1 MTNMQQAT
9 NNSIINSNS
18 NINQFAILKIFIEDN
33 ELKNL
38 YKIKIDDHNNK
49 IKNSAYPDSGFDLF
63 VPTHYNIESSVNGP
77 TKIDMKVKCSMK
89 MDLGYNDTNSPVGF
103 YMYPRSSIY
112 KTPLRLA
119 NSVGIIDSG
128 YRGSLMSIF
137 DNCANAKYDLEKHT
151 RLVQICSPDLRPI
164 VVIMVDNIEE
174 LGFTERGENGFGSTG
189 V

>member
-1 MTNMQQAT
+1 MTNNTHQAT
-9 NNSIINSNS
+9 INNNNTNII
-18 NINQFAILKIFIEDN
+18 IDRFAILKIYIEND
-33 ELKNL
+33 ELKNVYKNKIDEHN
-38 YKIKIDDHNNK
+38 YKIKNNVY
-49 IKNSAYPDSGFDLF
+49 SDSGFDLF
-63 VPTHYNIESSVNGP
+63 VPRHYNIESCDTGP
-77 TKIDMKVKCSMK
+77 TRVDMGVKCSMT
-89 MDLGYNDTNSPVGF
+89 MDLGYQGTSFPVGF

-137 DNCANAKYDLEKHT
+137 DNSVRAKYDLEKHT

-174 LGFTERGENGFGSTG
+174 LGITERGINGFGSTG

>member
-1 MTNMQQAT
+1 MSNTHQE
-9 NNSIINSNS
+9 NNHNN
-18 NINQFAILKIFIEDN
+18 NKYAILKIFIDNN
-33 ELKNL
+33 ELKQL
-38 YKIKIDDHNNK
+38 YQTKINNHNSK
-49 IKNSAYPDSGFDLF
+49 IKNVAYPDSGFDLF
-63 VPTHYNIESSVNGP
+63 VPEHYHIKSSDTGP

-89 MDLGYNDTNSPVGF
+89 MDVGCCGMDSPVGF

-128 YRGSLMSIF
+128 YRGPLISIF
-137 DNCANAKYDLEKHT
+137 DNLNRAKYDVEKHT

-164 VVIMVDNIEE
+164 IVIMVDNIED
-174 LGFTERGENGFGSTG
+174 LGLTERSDNGFGSTG